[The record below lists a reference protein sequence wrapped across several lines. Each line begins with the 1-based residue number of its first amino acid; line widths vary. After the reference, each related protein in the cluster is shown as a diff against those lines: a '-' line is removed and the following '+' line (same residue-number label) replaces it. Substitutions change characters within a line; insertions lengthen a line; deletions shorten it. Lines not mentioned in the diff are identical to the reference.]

1 MEKGQQHWGQGGVS
15 RPGAG
20 LWPGRRVLAA
30 LLGLAWLILSGC
42 QGPSALKE
50 DFGRSVNNNLAQQ
63 VVNPQASRD
72 LTPAVGLAPK
82 TEQNVLEKY
91 DKSFKPEE
99 KKASEALKMTTGA
112 Y

>member
-1 MEKGQQHWGQGGVS
+1 MEKGEQHWRRG
-15 RPGAG
+15 PGA
-20 LWPGRRVLAA
+20 LAA
-30 LLGLAWLILSGC
+30 LLGLACLLAGC

-63 VVNPQASRD
+63 VVNPRASQD

-82 TEQNVLEKY
+82 TEQNVLDKY
-91 DKSFKPEE
+91 DKSFKAEE
-99 KKASEALKMTTGA
+99 KKGPDLFKMTTGG

>member
-1 MEKGQQHWGQGGVS
+1 MEMGQHWGRGPLKS
-15 RPGAG
+15 I
-20 LWPGRRVLAA
+20 LAA
-30 LLGLAWLILSGC
+30 LLGLAWLLLAGC

-63 VVNPQASRD
+63 VVNPRASQD

-82 TEQNVLEKY
+82 TEQNVLDKY
-91 DKSFKPEE
+91 DKSFKAEE
-99 KKASEALKMTTGA
+99 KKGQELFKMTTGG